1 MNNSV
6 VACSREGD
14 KQNLRGDNLSAI
26 KESEDHGNSETLQDD
41 SIDNARE
48 SIPPLLQIHP
58 MNISEPNRNKLTF
71 TTLAI
76 IVFYNVSGGPF
87 GIEATIKS
95 SGNFIGIL
103 GFALFPFIW
112 SIPEALVTAEL
123 GSAFA
128 QDASGGVA
136 WVEEAF
142 GERMGLVA
150 GYLGWI
156 SGATDN
162 AIYPTLFLEYLIRV
176 IDVDENSKNDTRF
189 SWLMTD
195 LPNNALQK
203 FFFVV
208 ILSTILAG
216 VNYTG
221 PKIVGTASLWI
232 CIISMAPFVIFC
244 IMGLPHIEPSKW
256 LQLPEVNGAA
266 AQPEADENITIILSA
281 VLWRP
286 YLNNLFWNLNSFD
299 SGKKLNAQPRPYPIS
314 CLYSLHSNYIHYHAI
329 DFILIQ
335 LHISLEKWTI

>member
-1 MNNSV
+1 MSERKNF
-6 VACSREGD
+6 RT
-14 KQNLRGDNLSAI
+14 DNLSATE
-26 KESEDHGNSETLQDD
+26 ESEDHGNSETLQDD

-76 IVFYNVSGGPF
+76 IAFYNVSGGPF

-128 QDASGGVA
+128 QDASGGPA

-162 AIYPTLFLEYLIRV
+162 AIYPTLFLEYLFNIFNEGPQQINV
-176 IDVDENSKNDTRF
+176 LLRF
-189 SWLMTD
+189 FLVS
-195 LPNNALQK
+195 
-203 FFFVV
+203 